1 MCHTCRLSH
10 GRRSDLRRASGQT
23 HHFSHGFSDSGFFT
37 MRISRSQ
44 QSILH
49 RIQHVRRQQPTSYY
63 KEYSREVP
71 LGIAHLSTITT
82 SHQCFSTNSTSS
94 LTTRE
99 TSALVPIDF
108 ETSSSIKGEES
119 QILKVQLEPNQ
130 TLRAESG
137 AMLYM
142 TQGVEMSTSLG
153 GSDTKNAI
161 SAGFKRMLTGQN
173 MFLSDYTYDGE
184 HGPRGTVA
192 LGTAFPSKIIRLSL
206 PE

>member
-1 MCHTCRLSH
+1 M
-10 GRRSDLRRASGQT
+10 
-23 HHFSHGFSDSGFFT
+23 
-37 MRISRSQ
+37 MRISQSQ
-44 QSILH
+44 QSIIR
-49 RIQHVRRQQPTSYY
+49 RIQHAQRLLPTIYC
-63 KEYSREVP
+63 KELTRDGP
-71 LGIAHLSTITT
+71 LCTVYLSTRTEA
-82 SHQCFSTNSTSS
+82 HKYFSTNSTSS
-94 LTTRE
+94 LTKQE

-142 TQGVEMSTSLG
+142 TQGVEMTTSLG
-153 GSDTKNAI
+153 ESDTKNAI

-173 MFLSDYTYDGE
+173 MFLSDYKYDGGY
-184 HGPRGTVA
+184 GPTGTVA
-192 LGTAFPSKIIRLSL
+192 LGTDFPSKIIRLSL